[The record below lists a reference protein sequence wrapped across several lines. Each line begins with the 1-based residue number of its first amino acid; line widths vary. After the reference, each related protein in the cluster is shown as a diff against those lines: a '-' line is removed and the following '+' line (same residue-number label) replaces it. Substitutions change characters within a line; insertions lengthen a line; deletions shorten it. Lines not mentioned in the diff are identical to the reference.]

1 MWEGLL
7 PIGSIVKLENFDRL
21 VMIMGV
27 WAIIDGEEENV
38 IDYSGVIYPEGYINK
53 ELTLAFDRDK
63 ITDVLYIGYMDD
75 QQKYLMDRVEPL
87 LDGIKSG
94 ELSVDEALEM
104 ASQIA
109 ADEDMDE
116 FEDEPEDE
124 SEDEPEDEPENENE
138 DDQEDE

>member
-124 SEDEPEDEPENENE
+124 PEDESEDEPENENE